1 MVVRACRLLPACLC
15 YSVYD
20 YEIPYP
26 ISNEVTELQHRYT
39 SVKQRLDEATSEKDH
54 LQTAVHRLTGE
65 KKQLN
70 VTVEEYR
77 TESESLLNEYTQA
90 VSELRQTNDEKNKLQ
105 QMFTKCDQDLHQQR
119 ERCKQL
125 ETLQM
130 DLQSRIA
137 YMDEQV

>member
-1 MVVRACRLLPACLC
+1 MKF
-15 YSVYD
+15 
-20 YEIPYP
+20 PYP

-65 KKQLN
+65 KKQLDM
-70 VTVEEYR
+70 TVKEYR
-77 TESESLLNEYTQA
+77 TESESILNDYAQA
-90 VSELRQTNDEKNKLQ
+90 MAELRQTNDEKNKLQ

-125 ETLQM
+125 ETLQTE
-130 DLQSRIA
+130 LQSRIT
-137 YMDEQV
+137 YMDEQVYHRKFSCQT